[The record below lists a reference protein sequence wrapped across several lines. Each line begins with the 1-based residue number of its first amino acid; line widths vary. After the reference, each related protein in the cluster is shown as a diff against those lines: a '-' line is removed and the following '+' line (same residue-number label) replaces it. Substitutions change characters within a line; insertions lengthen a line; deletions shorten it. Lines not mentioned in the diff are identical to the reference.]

1 MGKFSLDAKDH
12 TTSTGLLTACSI
24 VYAAGEAGE
33 VVELMMTGSGVTAPA
48 DVQHDARGSHSTNAT
63 AGTSTAQTPNQFD
76 DRSAASTAT
85 GAVLFTAQPTVLDT
99 VHDVAFGFNQR
110 GGMRWA
116 VPRGEGVKVN
126 GDDAKLAYRWS
137 VISSTAGKVNGSMH
151 WWEP

>member
-12 TTSTGLLTACSI
+12 TTSTSLLTACSI

-33 VVELMMTGSGVTAPA
+33 IVEMMMTGSGVTAAA
-48 DVQHDARGSHSTNAT
+48 DTQHDARGAHSTNAG
-63 AGTSTAQTPNQFD
+63 AGTSTAQTANQFD

-85 GAVLFTAQPTVLDT
+85 GAVLFTAQPTSIDT
-99 VHDVAFGFNQR
+99 VHDVSFGFNQR

-126 GDDAKLAYRWS
+126 GDDAKLAYRWQ
-137 VISSTAGKVNGSMH
+137 VISSAAGKVNGNIH